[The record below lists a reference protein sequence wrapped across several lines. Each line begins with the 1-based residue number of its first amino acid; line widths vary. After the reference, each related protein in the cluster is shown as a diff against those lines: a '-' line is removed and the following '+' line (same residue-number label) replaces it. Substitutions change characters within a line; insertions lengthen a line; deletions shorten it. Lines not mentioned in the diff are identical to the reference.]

1 MSSAEVA
8 LSTGITAAVAFVAG
22 GRWGQFP
29 AEFVQSAF
37 LLHFPG
43 VCAEITKLQLRRD
56 LLSLFLRLFLILS
69 LNE

>member
-8 LSTGITAAVAFVAG
+8 LSTGIIAAVTFMAG

-29 AEFVQSAF
+29 DEFMQLAF
-37 LLHFPG
+37 LLYFPDLC
-43 VCAEITKLQLRRD
+43 VEVTKLQLRRD
-56 LLSLFLRLFLILS
+56 LLSVFVRLFLSVS

>member
-8 LSTGITAAVAFVAG
+8 LSTGIVAAMAFVAG
-22 GRWGQFP
+22 GRWGQIP
-29 AEFVQSAF
+29 AEFMQLAF

-43 VCAEITKLQLRRD
+43 MCAEITKIQLRRD
-56 LLSLFLRLFLILS
+56 LLSLFLRLFLSLS